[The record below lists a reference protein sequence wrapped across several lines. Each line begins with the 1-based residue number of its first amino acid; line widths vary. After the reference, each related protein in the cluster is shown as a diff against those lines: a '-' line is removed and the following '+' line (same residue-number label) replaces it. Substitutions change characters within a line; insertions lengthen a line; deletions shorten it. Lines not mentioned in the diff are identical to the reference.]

1 MRLLKKRLM
10 WAQQNLVPV
19 ILRIFRFL
27 TSSLTGGKGP
37 TLCNVINAIIIKTGG
52 ALWWSTIAE
61 WRGGGVTQVCTLS
74 SDSEIKEHDKNHMID
89 NTVLQMTDSP
99 GLLDILPSLRRSD
112 HIDLT

>member
-1 MRLLKKRLM
+1 M
-10 WAQQNLVPV
+10 
-19 ILRIFRFL
+19 
-27 TSSLTGGKGP
+27 
-37 TLCNVINAIIIKTGG
+37 
-52 ALWWSTIAE
+52 
-61 WRGGGVTQVCTLS
+61 CTLS